1 MKVIV
6 TTSDMASRRLGSGLL
21 LVVPDARKDET
32 HSAMIERI
40 VADCRDAPS
49 EVTKNVC
56 VVHSSLDVLKQCK
69 PFLGEDA

>member
-6 TTSDMASRRLGSGLL
+6 TTSDMASKRLGRGLL

-32 HSAMIERI
+32 HSAMIEQI
-40 VADCRDAPS
+40 VADYRDAPS
-49 EVTKNVC
+49 EARKNLC